1 MMLRKLTIL
10 LAALLLCGT
19 ALAEVYEG
27 ATAAIRAV
35 SVVAEAS
42 GTVRALEAQAGDRVS
57 AGDSLVRLEPERAFA
72 SQDGTVSLV
81 SAAAGDDVDGE
92 VLQIAPLERY
102 QIYCTV
108 DKAYQSAET
117 TLVHSGETV
126 YVKCTADGTHR
137 ATGVITLI
145 EGEEYRVLTL
155 GGELYI
161 GETVYLYRD
170 ADFTTA
176 LRVGIGTVVS
186 SDTESYTAAGALTR
200 LAVDAGDTVE
210 RGQLLFEVG
219 GGDVA
224 APVSGIVSAVSVRK
238 GDAVESGQVAAEI
251 VPDDGI
257 CVEISL
263 DEGEAA
269 RLSVGDVAQI
279 HFADDAEDVTWPG
292 TVIGISALAES
303 GAYTV
308 YVQPQAQRP
317 LSLGM
322 SAEVRL

>member
-1 MMLRKLTIL
+1 MLKKLTA
-10 LAALLLCGT
+10 LAMALLLGAT

-27 ATAAIRAV
+27 QTAALSTVAV
-35 SVVAEAS
+35 VSDAAGTLASVETPVGARVES
-42 GTVRALEAQAGDRVS
+42 GDALLQLDGT
-57 AGDSLVRLEPERAFA
+57 PAFA

-81 SAAAGDDVDGE
+81 TASEGDEVDGE

-108 DKAYQSAET
+108 DKAYQSAEA

-126 YVKCTADGTHR
+126 YVKCTADGSHR
-137 ATGVITLI
+137 AVGVVTRI

-155 GGELYI
+155 GGALYI

-170 ADFTTA
+170 ADFTA
-176 LRVGIGTVVS
+176 SQRVGKGTVVS
-186 SDTESYTAAGALTR
+186 SDTESYTASGTLTR
-200 LAVDAGDTVE
+200 LCVDAGDTVE
-210 RGQLLFEVG
+210 RGQLLYATG
-219 GGDVA
+219 GGTVA
-224 APVSGIVSAVSVRK
+224 APVAGIVSAVSVQT
-238 GDAVESGQVAAEI
+238 GDAVARDQVVAEI
-251 VPDDGI
+251 VPDESI

-263 DEGEAA
+263 DENEAA
-269 RLSVGDVAQI
+269 HIAVGSAARI

-292 TVIGISALAES
+292 VVVGVSALAES
-303 GAYTV
+303 GMYTAII
-308 YVQPQAQRP
+308 QPQAQRP

>member
-1 MMLRKLTIL
+1 MFKKLTA
-10 LAALLLCGT
+10 LALALLLGAT

-27 ATAAIRAV
+27 TTAATGTV
-35 SVVAEAS
+35 SVVSEAS
-42 GTVRALEAQAGDRVS
+42 GTLASVEAQVGARVACGDVLMQLS
-57 AGDSLVRLEPERAFA
+57 GTPAFA

-81 SAAAGDDVDGE
+81 TAWEGDAVDGE

-108 DKAYQSAET
+108 DKAYQSAES

-126 YVKCTADGTHR
+126 YVKCTSDGSHR
-137 ATGVITLI
+137 AVGVVTLI

-155 GGELYI
+155 GGALYV

-170 ADFTTA
+170 SDFTA
-176 LRVGIGTVVS
+176 AQRVGIGTVVS
-186 SDTESYTAAGALTR
+186 SDTESYSGSGTLTR
-200 LAVDAGDTVE
+200 LCVDAGDTVE
-210 RGQLLFEVG
+210 RGQLLYEVG
-219 GGDVA
+219 GGAVA
-224 APVSGIVSAVSVRK
+224 APVSGIVTAVNVQT
-238 GDAVESGQVAAEI
+238 GDAVEDGQVVAEI
-251 VPDDGI
+251 APDDAV
-257 CVEISL
+257 CVEISV
-263 DEGEAA
+263 DESEAA
-269 RLSVGDVAQI
+269 RIAVGDAAQI

-292 TVIGISALAES
+292 VVADISRLAEF

-308 YVQPQAQRP
+308 TIEPRTQRP